1 MIQASK
7 FDLAEPS
14 WQLQQEAL
22 PAASEVELRQEVAA
36 AQAAVEAQ
44 RTAQLADW
52 AAQEQEITVKHH
64 QVMHP
69 LQIQKLLM
77 YIKIDT

>member
-1 MIQASK
+1 MLQALE
-7 FDLAEPS
+7 FEAGQRS
-14 WQLQQEAL
+14 WQLQQDAL
-22 PAASEVELRQEVAA
+22 HAAAEVQLRQEVAA

-52 AAQEQEITVKHH
+52 AAQEQEDTVKHH